1 VVEHLR
7 DRARE
12 SGIAVVAS
20 IHQPRAAVWACFDAC
35 AVLSGG
41 FSLYH
46 GPCSDL
52 IGWFQGHLVSRLAWT
67 LGWGLPFG
75 YTLNPPVAGVVGLD
89 LALARQPVSP
99 AAHLCVPF

>member
-1 VVEHLR
+1 MRGSYLGPAYAPGQI
-7 DRARE
+7 RAE
-12 SGIAVVAS
+12 L
-20 IHQPRAAVWACFDAC
+20 DAMGAKY
-35 AVLSGG
+35 AVLDDDPL
-41 FSLYH
+41 FSRTAQL
-46 GPCSDL
+46 L
-52 IGWFQGHLVSRLAWT
+52 NEENVIGWFQGHLVSRLAWT